1 MNQQR
6 QFQHQ
11 LTGSAAELYERYVV
25 PYLFAAWAQELVE
38 QMDLRPGER
47 VLDVA
52 CGTGIVARNAAEKV
66 GTSGTVTG
74 LDINP
79 GMLAVASN
87 LRLPAGTPSIQWVEC
102 SALDMQLEDASFD
115 VVLCEQGF
123 QFFPDK
129 SVALKEMRRVLVP
142 RGRLAISVWFGPSPY
157 NIAMANGIERHLGP
171 EAGKENRSSRIAPSV
186 EEITNLVTDAGFND
200 VKVTTIERIMRF
212 PLPEEYLPLHLAA
225 LPVSTQFA
233 AMDEESRAG
242 LINDIATELRPFVS
256 GNELVFPDAINM
268 ATAKR

>member
-79 GMLAVASN
+79 GMLAVAGN

-157 NIAMANGIERHLGP
+157 NIAMANGIERHLNQSQGGICIETGLASAANTVIP
-171 EAGKENRSSRIAPSV
+171 ANAGIQGTAQNVLSWIPAYAGVTKDLAPSGR
-186 EEITNLVTDAGFND
+186 A
-200 VKVTTIERIMRF
+200 TT
-212 PLPEEYLPLHLAA
+212 A
-225 LPVSTQFA
+225 LP
-233 AMDEESRAG
+233 
-242 LINDIATELRPFVS
+242 IAEAHS
-256 GNELVFPDAINM
+256 GV
-268 ATAKR
+268 